1 MCGIFGAVSL
11 DEGFNQKNFEKFV
24 ELTDLVSYRG
34 PDAADYKSFNSH
46 NKSIDRNSFNIFLG
60 HRRLSIIDLSSE
72 GNQPLFC
79 DDCWIIF
86 NGEIFNYI
94 ELREELKSKNYIFN
108 TQTDT
113 EVIIKIYK
121 EYGEDGFNKL
131 NGMWAFALY
140 DVKNEKVIL
149 SRDRFSIKPLFLYQH
164 SNKYFFASE
173 IKQLLPLLSKIEL
186 QTDHFL
192 IFLQQGLLDFDN
204 YTLFKNIYR
213 IPPKTNLII
222 DLKSKTTVEKKYWD
236 YSDQKIEGSDD
247 EIFLKFRELFVDS
260 VKIRL
265 RSDVQVGS
273 LLSGGL
279 DSSSITFVALQFSG
293 QLLQTFSVIS
303 NQKKF
308 SEEKFID
315 IFTRNFKVSNKK
327 ILLDSDKLKDNL
339 DKVIEHQD
347 EPFNYFIPVA
357 HFNLIKALN
366 ENSDIIVILNGQGG
380 DETLMGYLRF
390 YFFYWKELLSEREFM
405 LLAKELFSSF
415 INRTAVMQFRLNEAK
430 RYLPRLLMNKKD
442 FFLKKSDLI
451 NVWKFDNLRSAQI
464 NDIDYYSVPFNNRY
478 EDRNSMAF
486 SKEIR
491 LPFLDHRLVDFLIN
505 IEPGKKMRNGWSK
518 FILRESFPELPEEI
532 RWRRDK
538 KGFVLPESKW
548 LKEDFNQSINELFKG
563 ESLLNQFDFV
573 DKKKFLDYYQKFLNG
588 DKQINHT
595 DISRIYIAEKWLR
608 NYFSQKHK

>member
-94 ELREELKSKNYIFN
+94 ELREELKSKNHIFN

-186 QTDHFL
+186 QTDHFR

-222 DLKSKTTVEKKYWD
+222 DLKSKTTVENKYWD

-279 DSSSITFVALQFSG
+279 DSSSITFVALKFSG

-315 IFTRNFKVSNKK
+315 IFTQNFKVSNKK

-390 YFFYWKELLSEREFM
+390 YFFYWKTLLQEKK
-405 LLAKELFSSF
+405 LLLLTKEIFSSLMH
-415 INRTAVMQFRLNEAK
+415 RTAILQFRLNAAK
-430 RYLPRLLMNKKD
+430 RYLPQKLMSKQNIFIKKG
-442 FFLKKSDLI
+442 DLI
-451 NVWKFDNLRSAQI
+451 SVWKFNNLRDAQI
-464 NDIDYYSVPFNNRY
+464 KDIDYYSVPFLNRY

-491 LPFLDHRLVDFLIN
+491 LPFLDHRLVDFLVN
-505 IEPGKKMRNGWSK
+505 IQTDKKLRNGWSK
-518 FILRESFPELPEEI
+518 YILRESFLELPKQI
-532 RWRRDK
+532 RWRKDK
-538 KGFVLPESKW
+538 KGFILPESKW
-548 LKEDFNQSINELFKG
+548 IKQDFKSSIIEKFSGKNLLSQFELID
-563 ESLLNQFDFV
+563 S
-573 DKKKFLDYYQKFLNG
+573 KKFLEYYNHYLND
-588 DKQINHT
+588 DKSIHST
-595 DISRIYIAEKWLR
+595 DISRIYIAEKWLEK
-608 NYFSQKHK
+608 YFG